1 MRSGSCLRQPTPGT
15 EPSRARWRTIST
27 LLPVVALILL
37 PAIAFASPP
46 DPSWIAG
53 IFDGGDGDDIVT
65 LLYETAAADTAVRP
79 HVAPLPCL
87 PDMWLDGIVP
97 CLSGKRFARNSRS
110 PPLTFRGVCSWLQ
123 VPAMLPSFRSSRGFH
138 RSCSSRQNR
147 DGLKTAERSR
157 SIADADHA
165 HG

>member
-1 MRSGSCLRQPTPGT
+1 MRSGTCLRQLTPGT
-15 EPSRARWRTIST
+15 EPSSALRRTIPT

-53 IFDGGDGDDIVT
+53 IYDGGDGDAIVT
-65 LLYETAAADTAVRP
+65 LVYETAAADTAVRP
-79 HVAPLPCL
+79 HVVPLLCL

-97 CLSGKRFARNSRS
+97 CLPGKRFARNSRS
-110 PPLTFRGVCSWLQ
+110 PPLTFHGVCSWLQ
-123 VPAMLPSFRSSRGFH
+123 VCAMLPSFRCSHGFPP
-138 RSCSSRQNR
+138 SCSSRQNR
-147 DGLKTAERSR
+147 DGLTTAERSR

-165 HG
+165 HR